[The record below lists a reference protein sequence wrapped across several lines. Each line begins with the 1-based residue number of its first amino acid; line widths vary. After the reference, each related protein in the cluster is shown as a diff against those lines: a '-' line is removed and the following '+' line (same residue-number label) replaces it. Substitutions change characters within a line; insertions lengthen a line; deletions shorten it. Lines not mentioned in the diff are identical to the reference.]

1 MVPKSHPRL
10 AKLYRQYN
18 NRYWGGRLPEVL
30 IYYCHLSAASD
41 SACFGQVTHDG
52 TIFHVAIDPQFA
64 TVRCLTH
71 WAVLHEMTHVA
82 LWDKTI
88 THGKP
93 FQDRMLH
100 LAIAGAFKRIW

>member
-10 AKLYRQYN
+10 ARLYDRYN
-18 NRYWGGRLPEVL
+18 ARYFRSALPEVL
-30 IYYCHLSAASD
+30 IYYRHIESPAD
-41 SACFGQVTHDG
+41 SVCFGQVTHDG

-71 WAVLHEMTHVA
+71 WAVLHEMTHVS

-88 THGKP
+88 THGEM
-93 FQDRMLH
+93 FQNRMLN
-100 LAIAGAFKRIW
+100 LAIMGAFKRIW